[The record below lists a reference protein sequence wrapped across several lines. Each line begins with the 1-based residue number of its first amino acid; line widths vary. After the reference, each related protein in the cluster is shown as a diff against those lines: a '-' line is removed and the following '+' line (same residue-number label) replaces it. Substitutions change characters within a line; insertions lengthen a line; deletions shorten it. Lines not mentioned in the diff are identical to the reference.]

1 MKSPHILMLAS
12 TALLAIFAGQ
22 PQAHGAD
29 TARPLLL
36 AQSAVPNAGK
46 EPAQAGDQKKKKE
59 NKDKKAKKDGKPGKD
74 NAKQKAH
81 EPAAMGGNKKQP
93 AQAKTPAP
101 APDKKKSAQQPVSK
115 PAAKTGAKPEKKP
128 PSKPTAVQQQPRNA
142 PAKKPQTGDAKQAK
156 PEPTKQ
162 TTAPAPSGKPASN
175 AAQKH
180 PAKGAKPAQQ
190 TIAAPP
196 PPNKPR
202 STSEFIRR
210 KGDKPGEELKDVRS
224 QRHETRQGNRVVIQE
239 GNRTI
244 ERENNRAIIRHRES
258 DRFAVGARRV
268 DVEHRGD
275 QTVTIVLRPD
285 GIRIISTTD
294 RQGRLL
300 RRVRRDPR
308 GRDIVIIDSGAGRG
322 GLFVNVP
329 LPHIRDRRRYIVDA
343 GHADRRRIYEVFTA
357 PPIARLDRHYTLD
370 QVRYSYPLR
379 EYMPRVDLDINFAT
393 GSWQLTPSQIGRLA
407 EIAAALKQAIGR
419 NPREVILVEGHTDAV
434 GSWEDN
440 LSLSDRRAE
449 TVAVVLT
456 EEFHVPSENLV
467 TQGYGEQHLKEPTEG
482 ASRANRRVAVRRI
495 TPLIAQ
501 R

>member
-12 TALLAIFAGQ
+12 TALLTIIAGQ
-22 PQAHGAD
+22 PQAHGTD

-36 AQSAVPNAGK
+36 AQSAAPNDGN
-46 EPAQAGDQKKKKE
+46 EPAKLSDQKKKKD
-59 NKDKKAKKDGKPGKD
+59 NKDAKAKQDGKPAKD
-74 NAKQKAH
+74 KTKQKAH
-81 EPAAMGGNKKQP
+81 EPAAMGGQKQP
-93 AQAKTPAP
+93 TQAKTPAP
-101 APDKKKSAQQPVSK
+101 APDKKKSAQQPVNM
-115 PAAKTGAKPEKKP
+115 PAAKTEAKPEKKP
-128 PSKPTAVQQQPRNA
+128 QSKPATAQQQPLSA

-162 TTAPAPSGKPASN
+162 TTAPAPSGKPAGN
-175 AAQKH
+175 AAQKQ
-180 PAKGAKPAQQ
+180 PDKGAKPAQQ
-190 TIAAPP
+190 TIATPP

-244 ERENNRAIIRHRES
+244 ERENNRAIIRHSES
-258 DRFAVGARRV
+258 DRFAVGARHV

-275 QTVTIVLRPD
+275 QTITIVLRPD

-329 LPHIRDRRRYIVDA
+329 PPHIRDRGRYFLDA

-379 EYMPRVDLDINFAT
+379 EYMPRVDLDISFAT

-407 EIAAALKQAIGR
+407 EIAAALKQAIDR
-419 NPREVILVEGHTDAV
+419 NPREVFLVEGHTDAV

-449 TVAVVLT
+449 SVAVVLT

>member
-1 MKSPHILMLAS
+1 MKLPHILMLAS
-12 TALLAIFAGQ
+12 TALLAIISGQ
-22 PQAHGAD
+22 PQAHAAE
-29 TARPLLL
+29 TTRHLLL
-36 AQSAVPNAGK
+36 AQSAAPNDGNA
-46 EPAQAGDQKKKKE
+46 PAKVGDQKKKKD
-59 NKDKKAKKDGKPGKD
+59 NKDEKAKDGDKPAKDKV
-74 NAKQKAH
+74 KQKAH
-81 EPAAMGGNKKQP
+81 EPAAMGGQKQP

-115 PAAKTGAKPEKKP
+115 PAAKTEAKPEKKP
-128 PSKPTAVQQQPRNA
+128 QSKPAAAQQQPLSA

-156 PEPTKQ
+156 PEPAEQ
-162 TTAPAPSGKPASN
+162 TTAPAPSGKPAGN
-175 AAQKH
+175 AAQKQ
-180 PAKGAKPAQQ
+180 PDSGAKPAQQ
-190 TIAAPP
+190 TIAAP

-244 ERENNRAIIRHRES
+244 ERENDRAIIRHRES
-258 DRFAVGARRV
+258 DRFAVGAQRV

-308 GRDIVIIDSGAGRG
+308 GRDIVIIDSGVGRG
-322 GLFVNVP
+322 GLFVSVP
-329 LPHIRDRRRYIVDA
+329 PPHIRDRQRYIVDA
-343 GHADRRRIYEVFTA
+343 GRADRRRMYEVFTA
-357 PPIARLDRHYTLD
+357 PPIERLDRHYTVD

-379 EYMPRVDLDINFAT
+379 EYMPRVDLDINFAS
-393 GSWQLTPSQIGRLA
+393 GSWQLTPSQIGHLA
-407 EIAAALKQAIGR
+407 EIAAALNQAIDR
-419 NPREVILVEGHTDAV
+419 NPREVFLLEGHTDAV